1 MSTERLIRIGQTY
14 GHSCGLALSTVGRL
28 AGGHGAFFARV
39 AEGRVTFRRVDR
51 AIQWFSNHWPADVRW
66 PEDVPRPEPT
76 PGSAAAR
83 SRLRRPDP
91 SLGDPLETVRAARR
105 RMTTAMARGDRD
117 GVRNAEQ
124 AAFRAGMRLGP
135 NRRIASPRAL
145 CEALHVSR
153 AVYYDVVRRF
163 AHGRGPGRRT
173 RPGSDSDRMLRA
185 LTDAGDAR
193 FAFRNR
199 PAANGSRLDH
209 QTPAADFP
217 EPSAASPPDD
227 AAQAVP
233 SNADPHDI
241 GT

>member
-1 MSTERLIRIGQTY
+1 MSTERLIRLGQTY

-51 AIQWFSNHWPADVRW
+51 AIQWFSDHWPADVRW

-83 SRLRRPDP
+83 SMLRGPEP
-91 SLGDPLETVRAARR
+91 SPRDPLETVRAARR
-105 RMTTAMARGDRD
+105 RMATAMATGDRD
-117 GVRNAEQ
+117 GVRTAEQ

-135 NRRIASPRAL
+135 NRRIASPGAL

-163 AHGRGPGRRT
+163 AHGRGPRRRT

-193 FAFRNR
+193 FACRRR
-199 PAANGSRLDH
+199 PAANGRCLDH
-209 QTPAADFP
+209 PTAAPDCP
-217 EPSAASPPDD
+217 EPSPTQPLDD

-233 SNADPHDI
+233 SNADPYDI